1 LQTRISSVEH
11 SRLEYDSSRKELA
24 SAREAVL
31 KHARK
36 TDGKSDPG
44 LESQEAQAETIL
56 ASEAY
61 FLCMSS
67 LLETVSETLNP
78 TNTQPSFRE
87 PSPRHLLPCVRVAAC
102 AAA

>member
-1 LQTRISSVEH
+1 MEH

-44 LESQEAQAETIL
+44 LESQEAQAENIL
-56 ASEAY
+56 ASEAKPY
-61 FLCMSS
+61 SLIMWSS
-67 LLETVSETLNP
+67 LEIASETFILRLFCQHTTKVSESQVPGTCC
-78 TNTQPSFRE
+78 F
-87 PSPRHLLPCVRVAAC
+87 V
-102 AAA
+102 